1 VTGEQVGAQR
11 DHGGAGGPPAASRY
25 RLSAIGFRLTL
36 LLSALS
42 LLFWTRACTQWP
54 QVYYM
59 TGASMEPAVRAHEYF
74 LTTSPPGELRR
85 GMLVIFRYEDEDG
98 VFHVLRRIAALPGDT
113 IAMQDGSAVV
123 NGRVRTWPFRIVEPR
138 AWRSQLA
145 KVPDL
150 YTWGPVVVPRDS
162 VFLLADTRDIIGWPD
177 SRFLGPVAVSA
188 LEAEAGRIVWPAEA
202 RRLFKS
208 LQP

>member
-1 VTGEQVGAQR
+1 
-11 DHGGAGGPPAASRY
+11 
-25 RLSAIGFRLTL
+25 
-36 LLSALS
+36 
-42 LLFWTRACTQWP
+42 
-54 QVYYM
+54 M
-59 TGASMEPAVRAHEYF
+59 TGASMEPSVRAHEYF

-98 VFHVLRRIAALPGDT
+98 VFHVLRRLAALPGDT
-113 IAMQDGSAVV
+113 VAMRDGSAVV

-138 AWRSQLA
+138 ARRSPLA

-188 LEAEAGRIVWPAEA
+188 REAEVFVLLAQGLTNRQIGLKLGISPNTARTHVNNIFKVLEVSGRIEA
-202 RRLFKS
+202 INRVRGEAHAQADGS
-208 LQP
+208 DGRA

>member
-1 VTGEQVGAQR
+1 VCQNA
-11 DHGGAGGPPAASRY
+11 PSRFRLSAFGF
-25 RLSAIGFRLTL
+25 RLSAIGFRFAL

-42 LLFWTRACTQWP
+42 LLIWTRAFTRWP

-59 TGASMEPAVRAHEYF
+59 TGASMEPGLRAQEYF

-98 VFHVLRRIAALPGDT
+98 VFHVLRRLAGLPGDT
-113 IAMQDGSAVV
+113 VAMQDGIAVV
-123 NGRVRTWPFRIVEPR
+123 NGRVQTWPFRIVVAAAAKSP
-138 AWRSQLA
+138 LA
-145 KVPDL
+145 RVRDL
-150 YTWGPVVVPRDS
+150 YTWGPIRVPRDS
-162 VFLLADTRDIIGWPD
+162 VWLLSDTRDIIGWPD

-202 RRLFKS
+202 RRLFKR